1 MPEQITL
8 GFVASRMTRTKD
20 IPSGPMTVSTDSTI
34 KAPVGGEP
42 PIGTEAA
49 RRGEAAI
56 IWTGLRDYQ
65 REACEALTRELTK
78 VRSTLVVMATGLGKT
93 ITAAKFVHNWKSPHS
108 LWPDSVLWIARGN
121 ELLSQA
127 RDELE
132 RLTGEPVSLEQ
143 AQSQGG
149 GTRIMVASV
158 PTLRGDRLARWAK
171 DRFSLIIADEAHH
184 IGAPT
189 WHAIIKHF
197 DKAKVVGLTA
207 TPGKHV
213 GKVFESVAIERDIW
227 FGIEEGYLVPMTLE
241 ECNVDTID
249 IGRAKTVMGD
259 LDEATV
265 EEEIVKNVAPIARA
279 VIEATAPGER
289 SLTFTP
295 RVGSAHAVSETLCKH
310 TPENSHCVD
319 GKTDKFLRKSILR
332 DHKAN
337 KFQHL
342 LNCLVFTE
350 GYDDPGLSVLTIAR
364 ITKSRELY
372 VQMLGRGLRA
382 LPGIGE
388 LPTKELRL
396 AAIKASGKP
405 RVKVVDVTGHAGRH
419 AKFLISP
426 VDILGSRYTEEERKL
441 AKKKLKAKAG
451 DVKEAL
457 DEAHEALVKKR
468 RLADLAAA
476 ARAAS
481 AKVKFRRRIIDPMEL
496 LGVTAS
502 PGDNLTPADPT
513 QLRWLLERGIDIP
526 PGCTSS
532 MAEKLRRASDARR
545 DAGLGSYK
553 QIRML
558 RKQGI
563 DATKMRKAMVS
574 DLCQAFFEAW
584 KRKTNPPKE
593 RLMEIMGNC
602 REPGEDG

>member
-1 MPEQITL
+1 MPEQATL
-8 GFVASRMTRTKD
+8 GFVAPRMVRTKD
-20 IPSGPMTVSTDSTI
+20 IPS
-34 KAPVGGEP
+34 PVPQERAVAY
-42 PIGTEAA
+42 TEAA
-49 RRGEAAI
+49 RGGEAAVLHAPDH
-56 IWTGLRDYQ
+56 WSGLRDYQ
-65 REACEALTRELTK
+65 IEACQAIKHELKT
-78 VRSTLVVMATGLGKT
+78 VRSTLLVMATGLGKT
-93 ITAAKFVHNWKSPHS
+93 ITAAKFAHNWRSPHS
-108 LWPDSVLWIARGN
+108 LWPNSVLWIARGN

-127 RDELE
+127 RAELE
-132 RLTGEPVSLEQ
+132 EMTGEPVSLEQ
-143 AQSQGG
+143 ANSQGG

-158 PTLRGDRLARWAK
+158 PTLRGDRLERWAK

-184 IGAPT
+184 IGAPN
-189 WHAIIKHF
+189 WHAIVKHF

-213 GKVFESVAIERDIW
+213 GKVFESVAFSRDIW

-241 ECNVDTID
+241 ECNVDAID

-295 RVGSAHAVSETLCKH
+295 RVGSAHAVAEALCAA
-310 TPENSHCVD
+310 TSGNSFCVD
-319 GKTDKFLRKSILR
+319 GKTDKELRKSILR
-332 DHKAN
+332 DHKAT

-350 GYDDPGLSVLTIAR
+350 GYDDPGLAVLTIAR

-396 AAIKASGKP
+396 AAIKASRKP
-405 RVKVVDVTGHAGRH
+405 RVKIVDVTGHAGRH

-426 VDILGSRYTEEERKL
+426 VDILGERYTEEERKL

-457 DEAHEALVKKR
+457 DEARELLLASRRKK
-468 RLADLAAA
+468 DLAAA
-476 ARAAS
+476 ARAAN
-481 AKVKFRRRIIDPMEL
+481 AKIKFSRRTIDPMQL
-496 LGVTAS
+496 LDVTTS
-502 PGDNLTPADPT
+502 PNDNQTPADPT

-545 DAGLGSYK
+545 DKGLGSYK

-563 DATKMRKAMVS
+563 DATQMRATMVG
-574 DLCQAFFEAW
+574 DLCRAFFDAW
-584 KRKTNPPKE
+584 KRKSKPPQE
-593 RLMEIMGNC
+593 LLMEIMG
-602 REPGEDG
+602 RSRVPGEDDR